1 MVLGALTPVVDGI
14 AATLGSLCEVVLHD
28 FRRPENS
35 VVALAGTV
43 TGRSVGGSM
52 SEIGM
57 GLLARGDEAADELN
71 YTTRT
76 RDGTL
81 VKSSTMLLRDSTG
94 SVFGALCVNLD
105 ITAVDQAH
113 ALLGELAG
121 ATGTTAVPTTTFGD
135 DIGSV
140 VDAIVDTHQL
150 RSHKQCPNSPGPN
163 AWSCSAA
170 STSAGCS
177 RSAAPPS
184 RSHGGS
190 ASPGPPPTTT
200 WPARVRR
207 APHRHRPPAPHP
219 TPPTRMEHRHDR
231 HPARH
236 PGGRPRRR
244 GTHQAPPTARPCCA
258 HAPWT
263 LVGAEVFVKCENFQR
278 IGAFKFRGAY
288 NAASRLSP
296 EQLAKGIAAYSSGN
310 HAQAVRSPP
319 GSSAPARS
327 SSCRRTP
334 RAPSARRRRGTER
347 RSSPT
352 TATPATASP
361 SVRRSP
367 PNAASR

>member
-1 MVLGALTPVVDGI
+1 MARSEADVVLGALTPVVDGI

-150 RSHKQCPNSPGPN
+150 RSHKQ
-163 AWSCSAA
+163 WSGLTRPERLELFRSLDERGVFAVRGAAQQIARRLGISRASAYNYLAGARTA
-170 STSAGCS
+170 SA
-177 RSAAPPS
+177 
-184 RSHGGS
+184 
-190 ASPGPPPTTT
+190 
-200 WPARVRR
+200 
-207 APHRHRPPAPHP
+207 
-219 TPPTRMEHRHDR
+219 TPP
-231 HPARH
+231 
-236 PGGRPRRR
+236 
-244 GTHQAPPTARPCCA
+244 QAPGTAPD
-258 HAPWT
+258 T
-263 LVGAEVFVKCENFQR
+263 TDQDG
-278 IGAFKFRGAY
+278 
-288 NAASRLSP
+288 
-296 EQLAKGIAAYSSGN
+296 
-310 HAQAVRSPP
+310 
-319 GSSAPARS
+319 APA
-327 SSCRRTP
+327 
-334 RAPSARRRRGTER
+334 
-347 RSSPT
+347 
-352 TATPATASP
+352 
-361 SVRRSP
+361 
-367 PNAASR
+367 